1 MLRIA
6 LRHAGSF
13 HYADDHNHRDDDHND
28 EHDDCER
35 TTNNLVNGLVQTELN

>member
-13 HYADDHNHRDDDHND
+13 HYADDHNDPDDDHNDRDDDHND
-28 EHDDCER
+28 RDDDH
-35 TTNNLVNGLVQTELN
+35 NDD